1 MYEKQ
6 KLSFLKK
13 RAKMARRTPEK
24 PPESKVLGA
33 NELTIAISKLDR
45 RIKDLET
52 FDVKTMAERFDAK
65 QEALKD
71 KVNQTLADI
80 FGNNTVEYNKYEI
93 DSLDTLPIIAG
104 EKFPLSEIHQGY
116 KKGIGD
122 AITKL
127 ISLKEIFV
135 ENLQDIELE
144 SSPHRKPIETT
155 TVINNTEIFI
165 VHGHDDEAKMEL
177 EHFVSEIGLTP
188 IILHRK
194 PDEGLTI
201 IEKFEKHSK
210 VGFALILLTPD
221 DEVRN
226 IDGKIIKRARQN
238 VVFEMG
244 FFVGKLGRGRVCCLR
259 KEDVEIPSDISG
271 VIYKPFKSKIDE
283 VKYAVITELKAAGY
297 KLNI

>member
-1 MYEKQ
+1 M
-6 KLSFLKK
+6 
-13 RAKMARRTPEK
+13 AKRTPEK

-33 NELTIAISKLDR
+33 DELTIAIQKLDR
-45 RIKDLET
+45 RIKDLEN
-52 FDVKTMAERFDAK
+52 FDVKSIAERFDAK
-65 QEALKD
+65 EQALKD

-80 FGNNTVEYNKYEI
+80 FGYDTVEYKKYDI
-93 DSLDTLPIIAG
+93 WSLDTLPIIMG
-104 EKFPLSEIHQGY
+104 EKYPLPEIQQSCQ
-116 KKGIGD
+116 KGIGD

-127 ISLKEIFV
+127 NSLKEILV
-135 ENLQDIELE
+135 ENLQDIEQK
-144 SSPHRKPIETT
+144 SSLYSEPIKTT
-155 TVINNTEIFI
+155 TVINDTEIFI

-210 VGFALILLTPD
+210 VGFALILITPD
-221 DEVRN
+221 DEVR
-226 IDGKIIKRARQN
+226 DGVGKIIKRARQN
-238 VVFEMG
+238 VIFEMG
-244 FFVGKLGRGRVCCLR
+244 FFVGKLGRGKVCCLR
-259 KEDVEIPSDISG
+259 KEDVEMPSDISG

-297 KLNI
+297 KLKI